1 MAVHVGLQY
10 CGHKKYFGNNG
21 SRGVTLLHAILF
33 NGIRMYITT
42 ACLCSRS
49 NRVRIGM
56 ESCLLEGNAM
66 NARSNYVTLRRGTHC
81 GGGGECNWVTSIHS
95 QGDPIPTLHYYIIFN
110 HSTIH
115 SIYEPSLSIFRCV

>member
-81 GGGGECNWVTSIHS
+81 GGGGDVIGLPPYTLKVT
-95 QGDPIPTLHYYIIFN
+95 QFQ
-110 HSTIH
+110 H
-115 SIYEPSLSIFRCV
+115 SIIILFSIIQQFIRYMNHP